1 MRVWFLTRSLS
12 PFQDT
17 GGGQIRKAQVD
28 GLMALGWDIAVV
40 MPEYRKK
47 TITIKDNITMIPMF
61 GKQRILNWMQ
71 RIGLLEDY
79 LDYWVNDAYEYMKNR
94 VAKDDIIIATSG
106 GELGMIK
113 LGSLLKIKTN
123 CKFIINFHDP
133 IAYSLVNNLRL
144 DNSFHV
150 SREKVEEKYIKYS
163 DIIITSS
170 NVHKNSLI
178 LKYPEI
184 SSKIVNIYFGYI
196 KTNNAIKNRKV
207 DNKIN
212 IAYSGNISK
221 LQSPE
226 ILYQAYA
233 RNPIDNINLY
243 FIGNTK
249 GYKPMQNILDKNVHI
264 HNLMPHKEFI
274 NFMINNIDIGF
285 VSLSNEYLGAC
296 VPSKIYEYI
305 NLGLPIIGALP
316 YGDAYN
322 IINDNKY
329 GICVKYNDIVSLSE
343 AISGFKDV
351 ELLNTFRQ
359 NILNNKTRWSID
371 KTIDNFNEI
380 LMKLS
385 SI

>member
-1 MRVWFLTRSLS
+1 MRVWFFTRSLS

-28 GLMALGWDIAVV
+28 GLTAFGWNIVVV

-47 TITIKDNITMIPMF
+47 TITVKDNIIMIPMF

-94 VAKDDIIIATSG
+94 VTKEDIIIATSG

-113 LGSLLKIKTN
+113 LGALLKIKSD
-123 CKFIINFHDP
+123 CKLIVNFHDP

-144 DNSFHV
+144 DDSFHV
-150 SREKVEEKYIKYS
+150 SREKAEEKYIMHS

-170 NVHKNSLI
+170 NIHKNSLI

-184 SSKIVNIYFGYI
+184 SSRIVNIYFGYI
-196 KTNNAIKNRKV
+196 ETNNVIKNRKV
-207 DNKIN
+207 DKKIN

-226 ILYQAYA
+226 ILYYAYA
-233 RNPIDNINLY
+233 RNNINLY
-243 FIGNTK
+243 FIGNAK
-249 GYKPMQNILDKNVHI
+249 GYKPIQNILDKNVHI
-264 HNLMPHKEFI
+264 ANLMPHKEFI

-329 GICVKYNDIVSLSE
+329 GICVKYNDIASLSN
-343 AISGFKDV
+343 AISSFKDIR
-351 ELLNTFRQ
+351 LLNTFKQ
-359 NILNNKTRWSID
+359 NILNDKARWSID
-371 KTIDNFNEI
+371 KTIDNFNKI
-380 LMKLS
+380 LMKLI

>member
-1 MRVWFLTRSLS
+1 MKSVSFFQKKHYFLGWFLTRSLS

-184 SSKIVNIYFGYI
+184 SSKIVNIYF
-196 KTNNAIKNRKV
+196 
-207 DNKIN
+207 
-212 IAYSGNISK
+212 
-221 LQSPE
+221 
-226 ILYQAYA
+226 
-233 RNPIDNINLY
+233 
-243 FIGNTK
+243 
-249 GYKPMQNILDKNVHI
+249 
-264 HNLMPHKEFI
+264 
-274 NFMINNIDIGF
+274 
-285 VSLSNEYLGAC
+285 
-296 VPSKIYEYI
+296 
-305 NLGLPIIGALP
+305 
-316 YGDAYN
+316 
-322 IINDNKY
+322 
-329 GICVKYNDIVSLSE
+329 
-343 AISGFKDV
+343 
-351 ELLNTFRQ
+351 
-359 NILNNKTRWSID
+359 
-371 KTIDNFNEI
+371 
-380 LMKLS
+380 
-385 SI
+385 